1 MLHKLLVVFVSCI
14 VVIFTL
20 EVLMYIDGYKKLKDF
35 FKVGLAGES
44 GSPAEMFR
52 KNEERKA
59 RKTGMVKGLGSPNN
73 VVEEEVN
80 EPISPVQDYFDM
92 LYRGNEEYLESSE
105 TEEMAEGRIK
115 SVGIYKE
122 GLGSDY
128 VDTNPNKFASELASD
143 LTEFGLGDEAIA
155 GIIGSLDYESLGFT
169 RYKEIKGPGV
179 SAAQYTNMRGVDE
192 AKRKEFIRDR
202 DYAGLVKIG
211 ARKDAFLA
219 HSQDKGLDPRS
230 YEAFRDFMFYEF
242 RNTGEGSILNKLD
255 KAKNAEQAADI
266 FTNSFLRPKK
276 ETANLSK
283 RRSNARKYYS
293 TYN

>member
-1 MLHKLLVVFVSCI
+1 
-14 VVIFTL
+14 
-20 EVLMYIDGYKKLKDF
+20 MYIDGWKQLVNLFNEEGSVTSEVTQAREKSGSYR
-35 FKVGLAGES
+35 GLA
-44 GSPAEMFR
+44 AR
-52 KNEERKA
+52 AKNPEAKEI
-59 RKTGMVKGLGSPNN
+59 LS
-73 VVEEEVN
+73 
-80 EPISPVQDYFDM
+80 EPSPVYDYFKM
-92 LYRGNEEYLESSE
+92 FYESNEG
-105 TEEMAEGRIK
+105 MAKGRIK
-115 SVGIYKE
+115 SSEIYKE

-255 KAKNAEQAADI
+255 RAKNPEQAADI

>member
-1 MLHKLLVVFVSCI
+1 MLKKFLI
-14 VVIFTL
+14 VVLGILFVLIL
-20 EVLMYIDGYKKLKDF
+20 ENTMYIDGYKKLVDSIFGEDSITSEIAQARKKSDSYR
-35 FKVGLAGES
+35 GLA
-44 GSPAEMFR
+44 AR
-52 KNEERKA
+52 AKNTEAQEI
-59 RKTGMVKGLGSPNN
+59 L
-73 VVEEEVN
+73 N
-80 EPISPVQDYFDM
+80 EPSPVSDYFKM
-92 LYRGNEEYLESSE
+92 FYESN
-105 TEEMAEGRIK
+105 EEMAKGRLK
-115 SVGIYKE
+115 TSKIYKE

-128 VDTNPNKFASELASD
+128 VDINPKQFANQLASD
-143 LTEFGLGDEAIA
+143 LTEFGLSDVAIA

-211 ARKDAFLA
+211 ARKDAFIA
-219 HSQDKGLDPRS
+219 FSQDKGLDPRS
-230 YEAFRDFMFYEF
+230 YQAFRDFMFYEF
-242 RNTGEGSILNKLD
+242 RNTGEGSVITKLD

-283 RRSNARKYYS
+283 RRSNAREYYN
-293 TYN
+293 TFN

>member
-1 MLHKLLVVFVSCI
+1 MLRKLIVFVSCI
-14 VVIFTL
+14 VAILTL
-20 EVLMYIDGYKKLKDF
+20 EVLMYIDGYKKLKGF
-35 FKVGLAGES
+35 YGGGLVGEE
-44 GSPAEMFR
+44 GSPEEMR
-52 KNEERKA
+52 QRNKD
-59 RKTGMVKGLGSPNN
+59 RKTNLVRGLGSPNN
-73 VVEEEVN
+73 VVEEEVD
-80 EPISPVQDYFDM
+80 EPVSPVQDYFNM
-92 LYRGNEEYLESSE
+92 LYKGNEEYLKSSE
-105 TEEMAEGRIK
+105 TEEISEGRIK

-122 GLGSDY
+122 SLGSDY
-128 VDTNPNKFASELASD
+128 VDTNPDKFASELASD
-143 LTEFGLGDEAIA
+143 LRKFGLRNEAVA

-192 AKRKEFIRDR
+192 TKRKEFIRDR

-242 RNTGEGSILNKLD
+242 KNTGEKSILNKLD
-255 KAKNAEQAADI
+255 KAKNPEQAAVI
-266 FTNSFLRPKK
+266 FTKSFLRPAEK
-276 ETANLSK
+276 TANLNK
-283 RRSNARKYYS
+283 RKSNAREYYS